1 MKRKQRLEN
10 FVFYDTESV
19 TAHLEDMAQKG
30 WALAEIGN
38 LFWTYE
44 KMEPTTRIYGT
55 TFFPDAS
62 EMDISPTDTQAEF
75 LAYCQKAGWQY
86 VTQWKNMQI
95 FQTTAENP
103 IPLETDETLRL
114 ETTHKAMKRS
124 WLSVHVVLGV
134 LFLLNIIFYVSAL
147 VKQPLTVIADG
158 NAFFRNA
165 LFAVVLVYACIAVGS
180 YLQWRKKS
188 LAAVESGGFCLPV
201 SQNVRRFQKIFFP
214 LEIFAGL
221 WFCLDRFLPDDMLT
235 PKIFLAFIALVFLL
249 WLHPVFCGGNG
260 AHVLLHGFSQSESG
274 RSQSQSHQP
283 MGRPLCGDTA
293 QRGTGNHSITKGCN
307 PPDHGRPDGSA
318 ERRCLYHCPEGA
330 ILSLSNK
337 TGMFA
342 GNP

>member
-114 ETTHKAMKRS
+114 KITHKAMKKTL
-124 WLSVHVVLGV
+124 LSNHLILGF
-134 LFLLNIIFYVSAL
+134 LFLMMVFFSRESL
-147 VKQPLTVIADG
+147 VLWMLYLLLACYLFGSCFAYSHWHKQ
-158 NAFFRNA
+158 
-165 LFAVVLVYACIAVGS
+165 
-180 YLQWRKKS
+180 S
-188 LAAVESGGFCLPV
+188 LRAVEAGGNCLPV
-201 SQNVRRFQKIFFP
+201 SKKGRGLANGLHLLAGFMVLWTFFQGGSGKPSAQLAALP
-214 LEIFAGL
+214 LVCVFLALDFLVQKLCKKLGLSKKLADDFL
-221 WFCLDRFLPDDMLT
+221 WFLILILP
-235 PKIFLAFIALVFLL
+235 LL
-249 WLHPVFCGGNG
+249 FWG
-260 AHVLLHGFSQSESG
+260 
-274 RSQSQSHQP
+274 
-283 MGRPLCGDTA
+283 
-293 QRGTGNHSITKGCN
+293 
-307 PPDHGRPDGSA
+307 
-318 ERRCLYHCPEGA
+318 
-330 ILSLSNK
+330 ILFYL
-337 TGMFA
+337 
-342 GNP
+342 